1 MDHPI
6 YSIKKD
12 GPYYL
17 KDGSSH
23 LKDAVPFKGCRAFL
37 KMVYCLKDTSY
48 FFEDDIPFKIWYT
61 LFRMSCF
68 KKMSYH
74 LKDEPS

>member
-17 KDGSSH
+17 KDGSSY
-23 LKDAVPFKGCRAFL
+23 LKDAIPFKGCRAFL
-37 KMVYCLKDTSY
+37 KMVYYLKDTSY
-48 FFEDDIPFKIWYT
+48 FFEDGILFKIWYT

-68 KKMSYH
+68 KNMSYY
-74 LKDEPS
+74 LKDGPS